1 MSTVVSKEVFGVFM
15 KWDRLMCAGRLREY
29 HKNGLSSDLRTEF
42 EKDYHRIISS
52 PSFRRLQ
59 DKTQVFPLDN
69 SDFIRTR
76 LTHSLEV
83 SSFAK
88 SLGQSVGARILKE
101 KLADDFTDQT
111 RADICDVLQ
120 CAGMLHD
127 IGNPAFGHFGESAI
141 QDWFKRNLSKLEYR
155 GEPVSDILSE
165 QMKNDFYHFEG
176 NTQALRVVTK
186 LHFLVDERGMNLT
199 KALLATMIKYPGSSL
214 EISYDKKDPDRDI
227 KHKKMGYFYADRDN
241 FADIEE
247 SCGLEGNRHPLTFLL
262 EAADDIAYNTA
273 DIEDAVKKGNISFE
287 ILVEEL
293 KAFRDRSA
301 DGASEE
307 SLGLYG
313 TALDRLLKLHQRA
326 LENHYEPAGNYAV
339 SNWIVSVQGLLINA
353 VTDAFIDNYEDI
365 MSGSCRRDLIS
376 LSRGALIVGAL
387 SDIAY
392 RYVFISK
399 PILKLEVAASAIF
412 DFLLDKF
419 TDAFI
424 YYDTPDW
431 DEEKTAIRDKLTR
444 LMSDNYLRIYRK
456 YSQGADDKEKLYLR
470 LLMVTD
476 YICGMTD
483 SFAKRTYQE
492 LNGIL

>member
-1 MSTVVSKEVFGVFM
+1 
-15 KWDRLMCAGRLREY
+15 MCASRLREY
-29 HKNGLSSDLRTEF
+29 HKKGPSSDLRTEF

-59 DKTQVFPLDN
+59 DKTQVFPLDK

-88 SLGQSVGARILKE
+88 SLGQSVGARIIKE
-101 KLADDFTDQT
+101 GLADDFDEA
-111 RADICDVLQ
+111 RKADICDVLQ
-120 CAGMLHD
+120 CAGLLHD

-141 QDWFKRNLSKLEYR
+141 QDWYKANLKNLTYAGKPLTE
-155 GEPVSDILSE
+155 ILTP
-165 QMKNDFYHFEG
+165 QMQNDFYRFEG

-186 LHFLVDERGMNLT
+186 LHFLVDEMGMNLT

-227 KHKKMGYFYADRDN
+227 KHKKMGYFYADKDN
-241 FADIEE
+241 FEDIQK
-247 SCGLEGNRHPLTFLL
+247 SCGLMGNRHPLTFLL

-273 DIEDAVKKGNISFE
+273 DIEDAVKKGKISYE
-287 ILVEEL
+287 GLVEEL
-293 KAFRDRSA
+293 KAFRDKA
-301 DGASEE
+301 EE
-307 SLGLYG
+307 R
-313 TALDRLLKLHQRA
+313 TDKAALDAYAFL
-326 LENHYEPAGNYAV
+326 LENLNKYYRRAKENNYEPAGNYAV
-339 SNWIVSVQGLLINA
+339 SNWIVTVQGILINA

-365 MSGSCRRDLIS
+365 MSGSCKKDLIS
-376 LSRGALIVGAL
+376 LSRGSLIVDAL

-424 YYDTPDW
+424 YYDTTYWKD
-431 DEEKTAIRDKLTR
+431 EKTAIREKLVM
-444 LMSDNYLRIYRK
+444 LMSDNYLRIYKK
-456 YSQGADDKEKLYLR
+456 YSEGKGEGEKLYLR
-470 LLMVTD
+470 FLMVTD
-476 YICGMTD
+476 YVCGMTD
-483 SFAKRTYQE
+483 SFAKMTYQE

>member
-1 MSTVVSKEVFGVFM
+1 MNWTQ
-15 KWDRLMCAGRLREY
+15 LMCSSRMRENP
-29 HKNGLSSDLRTEF
+29 KKVSSNDLRTEF
-42 EKDYHRIISS
+42 EMDYHRIISS

-59 DKTQVFPLDN
+59 DKTQVFPLDK

-88 SLGQSVGARILKE
+88 SLGQSVGTKIIRGG
-101 KLADDFTDQT
+101 LAEDFTEST
-111 RADICDVLQ
+111 KADICDVLQ
-120 CAGMLHD
+120 CAGLLHD

-141 QDWFKRNLSKLEYR
+141 QDWFKINLPKHTFNGRRLDE
-155 GEPVSDILSE
+155 VLNE
-165 QMKNDFYHFEG
+165 QMCNDFYNFEG

-214 EISYDKKDPDRDI
+214 EIEHDKKVLREDI
-227 KHKKMGYFYADRDN
+227 RHKKMGYFYADREN
-241 FADIEE
+241 FEDIEL
-247 SCGLEGNRHPLTFLL
+247 SCGLNGSRHPLTFLL

-273 DIEDAVKKGNISFE
+273 DIEDAVKKGNLNYPTLLKELRSGSEALKSSSDTDEKALECFE
-287 ILVEEL
+287 NIADRLEVYYNRAVENNYE
-293 KAFRDRSA
+293 DP
-301 DGASEE
+301 
-307 SLGLYG
+307 GLY
-313 TALDRLLKLHQRA
+313 
-326 LENHYEPAGNYAV
+326 AV
-339 SNWIVSVQGLLINA
+339 QNWIVRVQGMLIA
-353 VTDAFIDNYEDI
+353 CASDAFIENYDAL
-365 MSGSCRRDLIS
+365 MDGSFGMDLIGS
-376 LSRGALIVGAL
+376 SEGRYIVDIL

-399 PILKLEVAASAIF
+399 PILKLEVAAFAIF
-412 DFLLDKF
+412 DFLLNRF
-419 TDAFI
+419 VDAFI
-424 YYDTPDW
+424 YFDTPEW
-431 DEEKTAIRDKLTR
+431 KANKTALREKITM

-456 YSQGADDKEKLYLR
+456 YSEGEDDAGRLYLR

-483 SFAKRTYQE
+483 SYAKRMYQE

>member
-1 MSTVVSKEVFGVFM
+1 MEEAGIMNWT
-15 KWDRLMCAGRLREY
+15 RLMCGERIRQI
-29 HKNGLSSDLRTEF
+29 HRKTSSNDLRTEF

-59 DKTQVFPLDN
+59 DKTQVFPLDK

-88 SLGQSVGARILKE
+88 SLGQSVGTRIIRE
-101 KLADDFTDQT
+101 GLADDFTEST
-111 RADICDVLQ
+111 KADICDVLQ
-120 CAGMLHD
+120 CAGLLHD

-141 QDWFKRNLSKLEYR
+141 QDWFKSNLSGLEYN
-155 GEPVSDILSE
+155 GNKLSDILNA
-165 QMKNDFYHFEG
+165 QMQNDFYNFEG

-214 EISYDKKDPDRDI
+214 EIERDKDVLRTDI
-227 KHKKMGYFYADRDN
+227 RHKKMGYFYADRDN
-241 FADIEE
+241 FSDIEE
-247 SCGLEGNRHPLTFLL
+247 SCGLSGGRHPLTFLL

-273 DIEDAVKKGNISFE
+273 DIEDAIKKGNISYSE
-287 ILVEEL
+287 LVKEL
-293 KAFRDRSA
+293 NDLASVYKSEPDADEKALSC
-301 DGASEE
+301 
-307 SLGLYG
+307 LGSMIEK
-313 TALDRLLKLHQRA
+313 LDVYHMRA
-326 LENHYEPAGNYAV
+326 LENSYENPGLYAV
-339 SNWIVSVQGLLINA
+339 QNWIVRVQGMLITCA
-353 VTDAFIDNYEDI
+353 TDAFMDNYGAI
-365 MSGSCRRDLIS
+365 MDGSFGLDLLGSSSGKYIIS
-376 LSRGALIVGAL
+376 AL

-412 DFLLDKF
+412 DFLLARF
-419 TDAFI
+419 ADAFI
-424 YYDTPDW
+424 YYDTPYW
-431 DEEKTAIRDKLTR
+431 KQNKTALREKITM

-456 YSQGADDKEKLYLR
+456 YAGDEDETGKLYLR

-483 SFAKRTYQE
+483 SYAKRMYQE
-492 LNGIL
+492 LSGII

>member
-1 MSTVVSKEVFGVFM
+1 MNWT
-15 KWDRLMCAGRLREY
+15 RLMCSERLREY
-29 HKNGLSSDLRTEF
+29 HKKGPSSDLRTEF

-59 DKTQVFPLDN
+59 DKTQVFPLDK

-88 SLGQSVGARILKE
+88 SLGQSVGTRIIKE
-101 KLADDFTDQT
+101 RLADDFTEQT
-111 RADICDVLQ
+111 KADICDVLQ
-120 CAGMLHD
+120 CAGLLHD

-141 QDWFKRNLSKLEYR
+141 QDWFKRNLGRIEFNGSHLT
-155 GEPVSDILSE
+155 DILSE

-214 EISYDKKDPDRDI
+214 EISYDKKDPGRDI
-227 KHKKMGYFYADRDN
+227 KHKKMGYFYADEDN
-241 FADIEE
+241 FKEIEN
-247 SCGLEGNRHPLTFLL
+247 SCGLNGCRHPLTFLL

-273 DIEDAVKKGNISFE
+273 DIEDAVKKGNISYD
-287 ILVEEL
+287 LLYEEL
-293 KAFRDRSA
+293 IKYRDNMRDA
-301 DGASEE
+301 ASED
-307 SLGLYG
+307 SLRLYSVM
-313 TALDRLLKLHQRA
+313 LEKLEKYHDRA
-326 LENHYEPAGNYAV
+326 VENRYEPVGSYAV
-339 SNWIVSVQGLLINA
+339 SNWIVSVQGLLISA
-353 VTDAFIDNYEDI
+353 VTDAFMEHYEDI
-365 MSGSCRRDLIS
+365 MSGNLRSDLIS
-376 LSRGALIVGAL
+376 ASRGEFIVGAL

-419 TDAFI
+419 ADAFI
-424 YYDTPDW
+424 YYDTPYWKD
-431 DEEKTAIRDKLTR
+431 EKTAIREKLTM

-456 YSQGADDKEKLYLR
+456 YSEGKNEAEKLYLR

-476 YICGMTD
+476 YVCGMTD
-483 SFAKRTYQE
+483 SYAKMTYQE
-492 LNGIL
+492 LTGIM

>member
-1 MSTVVSKEVFGVFM
+1 MN
-15 KWDRLMCAGRLREY
+15 WNRLMCAERLREY
-29 HKNGLSSDLRTEF
+29 HKKGPSSDLRTEF

-101 KLADDFTDQT
+101 KLADDFTEQT

-120 CAGMLHD
+120 CAGLLHD

-141 QDWFKRNLSKLEYR
+141 QDWFKRNLNKLEY
-155 GEPVSDILSE
+155 GGVTVSDILSD

-214 EISYDKKDPDRDI
+214 DISYDKKDPDRDI

-241 FADIEE
+241 FEDIER
-247 SCGLEGNRHPLTFLL
+247 SCGLEGSRHPLTFLL

-273 DIEDAVKKGNISFE
+273 DIEDAVKKGNISYNS
-287 ILVEEL
+287 LYEEL
-293 KAFRDRSA
+293 KAYRDRFSERMDEGSA
-301 DGASEE
+301 
-307 SLGLYG
+307 GLYDLMLEK
-313 TALDRLLKLHQRA
+313 LDRLYKRA
-326 LENHYEPAGNYAV
+326 LENGYEPAGNYAV

-353 VTDAFIDNYEDI
+353 VTDAFIDNYKDI
-365 MSGSCRRDLIS
+365 MSGNCRRDLIS
-376 LSRGALIVGAL
+376 LSRGGFIVDAL

-392 RYVFISK
+392 RYVFVSK

-412 DFLLDKF
+412 DFLLERF

-424 YYDTPDW
+424 YFDTPDW
-431 DEEKTAIRDKLTR
+431 DGEKTAIRDKLTR

-456 YSQGADDKEKLYLR
+456 YSQGADDNEKLYLR

-476 YICGMTD
+476 YVCGMTD

>member
-1 MSTVVSKEVFGVFM
+1 
-15 KWDRLMCAGRLREY
+15 MCAERIREY
-29 HKNGLSSDLRTEF
+29 HKKRPSSDLRTEF

-59 DKTQVFPLDN
+59 DKTQVFPLDK
-69 SDFIRTR
+69 SDFVRTR

-88 SLGQSVGARILKE
+88 SLGQSVGARIIKE
-101 KLADDFTDQT
+101 GLADDFDEA
-111 RADICDVLQ
+111 RKADICDVLQ
-120 CAGMLHD
+120 CAGLLHD

-141 QDWFKRNLSKLEYR
+141 QDWFKKNMGRITFNGKSLT
-155 GEPVSDILSE
+155 DILSD
-165 QMKNDFYHFEG
+165 QMQNDFYHFEG

-214 EISYDKKDPDRDI
+214 DISYDRKDPHRDI
-227 KHKKMGYFYADRDN
+227 RHKKMGYFYADRDN
-241 FADIEE
+241 FEDIER
-247 SCGLEGNRHPLTFLL
+247 SCGLNGSRHPLTFLL

-273 DIEDAVKKGNISFE
+273 DIEDAVKKGRITYE
-287 ILVEEL
+287 RLHEEL
-293 KAFRDRSA
+293 VTYRDKASDSSDSA
-301 DGASEE
+301 AVDTC
-307 SLGLYG
+307 SLLIDK
-313 TALDRLLKLHQRA
+313 LDKYYLRA
-326 LENHYEPAGNYAV
+326 RENNYEPAGNYAV
-339 SNWIVSVQGLLINA
+339 SNWIVSVQGILINA
-353 VTDAFIDNYEDI
+353 VTDAFVENYKDI
-365 MSGSCRRDLIS
+365 MEGRGRSDLIS
-376 LSRGALIVGAL
+376 LSRGRLIVDAL

-399 PILKLEVAASAIF
+399 EILKIEVAASAIF

-419 TDAFI
+419 TDAFL
-424 YYDTPDW
+424 YYDTPYWKD
-431 DEEKTAIRDKLTR
+431 EKTAIRDKLVM
-444 LMSDNYLRIYRK
+444 LMSDNYLRIYKK
-456 YSQGADDKEKLYLR
+456 YSDGKDETEKLYLR